1 MAKLA
6 NFYENT
12 VKSLGLGVEDG
23 FIYLGEI
30 DNSKTFLTEAGVNI
44 VIPTREHLSSLV
56 DTEENEIVKIPFN
69 PLYEDVISKGESVS
83 AKKIRVVVKNKLSYI
98 VGNLSSLLLKLA
110 VDEKESKKSKYE
122 LNKFLSSLSVAFEG
136 STIKDAVDATSV
148 KNWEKIVL
156 PSFTPG
162 NTELIKV
169 FTTKPAEIDGVTYT
183 KVVTIHSPLLD
194 LLSDE
199 KTDKTTSINGVK
211 LRPKDITVFKLVIKF
226 ILNEFDKNNVV
237 KIGSNDGRSPFF
249 IAIMQ
254 LYIVLVTRT
263 NKIAKLLSKVDPII
277 SSETFTELY
286 VKLEDLNDLSIY
298 VGEVKAIPDE
308 RALKMMTKE
317 TDTFSIAEMNKRN
330 ASRNIADNGLTG
342 EVKNNDPDAGND
354 IMSKLLG
361 RKRVPDRQVAQNRII
376 PNVANEYSTS
386 RIYNEAPE
394 YDRDR
399 GNAQVGEFSRN
410 YRDSRYSRRNEP
422 IINSHRREQRSNPRA
437 SILDKYDLGGSDR
450 PSIVN
455 LAHGHRSRFR

>member
-254 LYIVLVTRT
+254 L
-263 NKIAKLLSKVDPII
+263 
-277 SSETFTELY
+277 
-286 VKLEDLNDLSIY
+286 
-298 VGEVKAIPDE
+298 
-308 RALKMMTKE
+308 
-317 TDTFSIAEMNKRN
+317 
-330 ASRNIADNGLTG
+330 
-342 EVKNNDPDAGND
+342 
-354 IMSKLLG
+354 
-361 RKRVPDRQVAQNRII
+361 
-376 PNVANEYSTS
+376 
-386 RIYNEAPE
+386 
-394 YDRDR
+394 
-399 GNAQVGEFSRN
+399 
-410 YRDSRYSRRNEP
+410 
-422 IINSHRREQRSNPRA
+422 
-437 SILDKYDLGGSDR
+437 
-450 PSIVN
+450 
-455 LAHGHRSRFR
+455 